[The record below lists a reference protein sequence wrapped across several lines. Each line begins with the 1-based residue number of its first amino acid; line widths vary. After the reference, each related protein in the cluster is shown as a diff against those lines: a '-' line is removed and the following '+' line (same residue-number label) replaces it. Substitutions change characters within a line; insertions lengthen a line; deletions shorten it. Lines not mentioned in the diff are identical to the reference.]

1 MTDSVYE
8 RGSMIICD
16 QPSARVADV
25 PVMKE
30 KSGEREQAPGDASE
44 KVRQC
49 VGIVALQRELDP
61 DRLDHRPDPLAHAAE
76 RAKAGLL
83 VLAVRAQGDRAEAAD
98 QRPEVLAGN
107 VLVGNHRVAGE
118 LDRCKNLGGDLAL
131 RSVDGSGLEA
141 DRGGGAEQIEPEAP
155 EAAVG
160 GPVAAAGWRV
170 DSSVRPSLSGLLCA
184 DRAGEAHLGLLPGS
198 DGTQR
203 LTKLIVADRARPKV
217 C

>member
-8 RGSMIICD
+8 RGSVIICD

-44 KVRQC
+44 KVRHC
-49 VGIVALQRELDP
+49 VGTVALQREFDP

-83 VLAVRAQGDRAEAAD
+83 VIAVRAQEDRAEAAD
-98 QRPEVLAGN
+98 QHPEVLASN

-131 RSVDGSGLEA
+131 RSADGSGLEA
-141 DRGGGAEQIEPEAP
+141 DR
-155 EAAVG
+155 
-160 GPVAAAGWRV
+160 R
-170 DSSVRPSLSGLLCA
+170 RRA
-184 DRAGEAHLGLLPGS
+184 DRAGSPRSGCGRRSSRSWVELALASDLRLAAYSARIGLPEAHLGLLPGS

-203 LTKLIVADRARPKV
+203 LTKLIGGDRARPKV